1 MSEQSR
7 TEIVREC
14 FRAYELR
21 ERDLAEK
28 HLADDFEFYA
38 PPDPGIDRD
47 TYFERRRPNASH
59 LKSFDFVRLSEVGDE
74 VAGDGRG
81 NQGGRQPLSQHR
93 NPHLRGRQGRK
104 GRGVLRVGL
113 GLICP

>member
-1 MSEQSR
+1 MSELSR

-21 ERDLAEK
+21 ERDLVEK

-47 TYFERRRPNASH
+47 TYFERCWPNASH

-74 VAGDGRG
+74 VLVTVEATREDGSRFRNTEIHTFEGDKVAKVEVYFGWD
-81 NQGGRQPLSQHR
+81 LD
-93 NPHLRGRQGRK
+93 
-104 GRGVLRVGL
+104 
-113 GLICP
+113 